1 MALYIKKE
9 KENNMEVCAEIYKK
23 DEGIIILRRYTDL
36 GKKTTSSVYETI
48 EIFKTLYRTATQT
61 ETDVF
66 DKNIARLSMVDSTWP
81 DLTKDDE
88 QQW

>member
-66 DKNIARLSMVDSTWP
+66 DKNIARLSMVDST
-81 DLTKDDE
+81 
-88 QQW
+88 